1 MSVCWST
8 YPSPHDLPTS
18 LSDFQ
23 ESCLLDL
30 RHLQTPDMYLPTME
44 SVLIQVCMRRSLM
57 QGSKGALWTLAGSL
71 WLEPR

>member
-8 YPSPHDLPTS
+8 YPSPHHLPTS

-71 WLEPR
+71 WPEPR